1 MPDCLFQVSQRFYY
15 VRGVNLLVYYT
26 LLITAFAIRDCA
38 TSQASSLWLSSLFSV
53 RVHVLKKVIAS
64 DLIDKN
70 GIHLGVVSLYRYR
83 LFTSHSTLANS
94 INLFI
99 VLISTYFTSL
109 SLITKKV
116 TCQWVLP
123 WSAYGGI
130 LTLYTNCIMLYVF

>member
-1 MPDCLFQVSQRFYY
+1 MSEVLISWFITRY
-15 VRGVNLLVYYT
+15 LLR
-26 LLITAFAIRDCA
+26 LLQFVIVQLLKHLLYDY
-38 TSQASSLWLSSLFSV
+38 LLYPSV
-53 RVHVLKKVIAS
+53 RVHVLKKVIVI

-116 TCQWVLP
+116 TCQ
-123 WSAYGGI
+123 
-130 LTLYTNCIMLYVF
+130 